1 MRKLL
6 LLLVSA
12 LFYFGAAAQV
22 HNKKPLDHTVYDS
35 WQSVD
40 NEALSNNGGHVLYTV
55 KVQQGDARLVITDAS
70 HKHILQIPR
79 ADSAVFTN
87 NSRYAVCLIKPFY
100 KDVRQAKIKKKKQ
113 EDFPKD
119 SLAIVNLSTEKI
131 KKVADVRSF
140 KTAEHAP
147 VVAYLSSA
155 QTDTIKKPAAGD
167 TSKKAIANTVAPPTR
182 EGDDL
187 TVMQLLNG
195 KQRTF
200 KYVNTYQLS
209 KNGKLLAFAVTAPKK
224 STVVRSGLFV
234 YDIDRDSLKYVST
247 GRGNYSNLTFDRL
260 SSQLAFTAE
269 KNPEKAL
276 VKPFKLYYYSLL
288 KDTADVIAGP
298 ASAGM
303 PDRWMVS
310 GNGKV
315 FFSKKGDLLYF
326 GTAPIPK
333 PADTTIVD
341 FEVAKLD
348 IWNYKDDYLQ
358 PQQLKNLQ
366 RELRRSYLAVINLSA
381 NAKKTIQLGD
391 QYIDHVFTAT
401 DNSDAPYALGLT
413 DTGARVQAQWEGDTR
428 TAAYLIDIKTGKR
441 KLVSS
446 LLRADYSISPQGQY
460 VIWFDYKDQNWFA
473 YSILTRKKINLTS
486 RISTKMGEEDNDM
499 PDYAWPYGI
508 CGWTKD
514 DHDVLI
520 YDRFDIWKINPAN
533 GALTNFTNGF
543 GRANKLIFRYYR
555 PKSSNDNER
564 FIKDNEPL
572 WLLTQ
577 NDDNKQWGYYK
588 KTLSSNK
595 PPAKVVMGGFEYSP
609 LKKAKQGDL
618 FIYTKQNFQHS
629 PDLYL
634 STDLKKE
641 IQLSHI
647 NPQQNNY
654 NWGTA
659 ELVEWTTPKGYH
671 SKGILFKPEDFDPSK
686 KYPMLCYF
694 YEKVSQNLYDYIA
707 PAPTPSR
714 LPITYFVSNGYLV
727 FEPDISYETGHP
739 GPSAVEFVNSGVEM
753 LKKNPWVDGN
763 NIGIQGQSWGG
774 YQVAYLITAT
784 DMYKAAWAGAPVANM
799 TSAYGG
805 IRWETGVNRQFQYEK
820 TQSRI
825 GATLWERPDL
835 YIENSPI
842 FHLPKVHT
850 PLVIMSNDNDGAV
863 PWYQGIELF
872 TGLRRLGKPV
882 WLLQYND
889 EAHNLI
895 HRRNRKDITIREQQ
909 YFDYFLKGAPMPV
922 WMDKGVPAVDKGKDW
937 GLGLEK

>member
-1 MRKLL
+1 
-6 LLLVSA
+6 
-12 LFYFGAAAQV
+12 
-22 HNKKPLDHTVYDS
+22 
-35 WQSVD
+35 
-40 NEALSNNGGHVLYTV
+40 
-55 KVQQGDARLVITDAS
+55 
-70 HKHILQIPR
+70 
-79 ADSAVFTN
+79 
-87 NSRYAVCLIKPFY
+87 
-100 KDVRQAKIKKKKQ
+100 
-113 EDFPKD
+113 
-119 SLAIVNLSTEKI
+119 
-131 KKVADVRSF
+131 
-140 KTAEHAP
+140 
-147 VVAYLSSA
+147 
-155 QTDTIKKPAAGD
+155 
-167 TSKKAIANTVAPPTR
+167 
-182 EGDDL
+182 
-187 TVMQLLNG
+187 
-195 KQRTF
+195 
-200 KYVNTYQLS
+200 
-209 KNGKLLAFAVTAPKK
+209 
-224 STVVRSGLFV
+224 
-234 YDIDRDSLKYVST
+234 
-247 GRGNYSNLTFDRL
+247 
-260 SSQLAFTAE
+260 
-269 KNPEKAL
+269 
-276 VKPFKLYYYSLL
+276 
-288 KDTADVIAGP
+288 
-298 ASAGM
+298 
-303 PDRWMVS
+303 
-310 GNGKV
+310 
-315 FFSKKGDLLYF
+315 
-326 GTAPIPK
+326 
-333 PADTTIVD
+333 
-341 FEVAKLD
+341 
-348 IWNYKDDYLQ
+348 
-358 PQQLKNLQ
+358 
-366 RELRRSYLAVINLSA
+366 
-381 NAKKTIQLGD
+381 
-391 QYIDHVFTAT
+391 
-401 DNSDAPYALGLT
+401 
-413 DTGARVQAQWEGDTR
+413 
-428 TAAYLIDIKTGKR
+428 
-441 KLVSS
+441 
-446 LLRADYSISPQGQY
+446 
-460 VIWFDYKDQNWFA
+460 
-473 YSILTRKKINLTS
+473 
-486 RISTKMGEEDNDM
+486 MGEEDNDM